1 MEKSPALLAGDAAA
15 AVRQLNHALLNTR
28 EITPPE
34 ISTTVQ
40 ELLLAVD
47 RIPQALTQLAAHLV
61 RDQRHGRVRMDDGGD
76 STQPVLEV
84 ETHLSDAEFDLN
96 DATAQLRKAVRLLF
110 AMSAPGST
118 DDQET
123 EQ

>member
-28 EITPPE
+28 QLTPPE
-34 ISTTVQ
+34 ISATVQ
-40 ELLLAVD
+40 ELLLVVD
-47 RIPQALTQLAAHLV
+47 RIPQALTQLAARLV
-61 RDQRHGRVRMDDGGD
+61 RDQRQDQVRMDDGRD

-84 ETHLSDAEFDLN
+84 ETHLTDAETDLN
-96 DATAQLRKAVRLLF
+96 DATAHLRKAVRLLS
-110 AMSAPGST
+110 AMSAPGPT

-123 EQ
+123 DQ